1 MSRDLSPGFLSA
13 AFSQETDEVV
23 ICLLT
28 ITHPS
33 LSTPIYLSSNPTE
46 RISDDPLIYATNS
59 RGNQYLTLPFDFTL
73 PDDQTDS
80 APRVQ
85 LVIDNT
91 ERQLVAMLRSIS
103 TPATI
108 VVEIVLASAPDNVE
122 IALPGLQLGNAKIGE
137 RSVSIDLVADPLV
150 NEPFP
155 GGAFTA
161 GAFPGL
167 F

>member
-1 MSRDLSPGFLSA
+1 MSRNLSSGFLAA

-28 ITHPS
+28 ITHPD

-59 RGNQYLTLPFDFTL
+59 RGNQYLTLPFDFTM
-73 PDDQTDS
+73 PDDQADS
-80 APRVQ
+80 APRIQ
-85 LVIDNT
+85 LVVDNT
-91 ERQLVAMLRSIS
+91 QRELVGLLRSIS

-108 VVEIVLASAPDNVE
+108 VVEIVLASSPDHVE
-122 IALPGLQLGNAKIGE
+122 IAMPGLQLGNAKITE
-137 RSVSIDLVADPLV
+137 QSVSIDLVADPLV

-155 GGAFTA
+155 GGSFTA

>member
-1 MSRDLSPGFLSA
+1 MSRNLSPRFLTA
-13 AFSQETDEVV
+13 AFAQETDEVV

-28 ITHPS
+28 ITHPD
-33 LSTPIYLSSNPTE
+33 LSAPIYLSSNPTE

-59 RGNQYLTLPFDFTL
+59 RGNQYLFLPFDFTM
-73 PDDQTDS
+73 PDDQADS

-91 ERQLVAMLRSIS
+91 EQQLVAMLRSIS

-108 VVEIVLASAPDNVE
+108 RVEIVLASAPDQVE

-137 RSVSIDLVADPLV
+137 KSVSIDLVADPLV

-155 GGAFTA
+155 GGSFTA